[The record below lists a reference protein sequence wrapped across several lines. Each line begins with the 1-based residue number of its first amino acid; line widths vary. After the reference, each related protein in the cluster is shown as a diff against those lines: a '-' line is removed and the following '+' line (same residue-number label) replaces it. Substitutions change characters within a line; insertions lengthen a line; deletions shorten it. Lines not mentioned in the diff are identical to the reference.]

1 MLRNLYFVVPVEVL
15 LQPLEDVVAGEVGE
29 DALVEVGA
37 PASAQV
43 TDVVDVHR
51 NLPDSGKSLGRAK
64 IIQFKDWSQSWAILS
79 FGRILQEKNNNRRST
94 LSLNDK
100 NKF

>member
-64 IIQFKDWSQSWAILS
+64 IIQFKYWSQSDKYSGLS
-79 FGRILQEKNNNRRST
+79 GHL
-94 LSLNDK
+94 DK
-100 NKF
+100 FLRTSATMGGQPRA

>member
-37 PASAQV
+37 PATAQV

-64 IIQFKDWSQSWAILS
+64 IIQFKDWSQPDKYYRLS
-79 FGRILQEKNNNRRST
+79 GHSDKFYMKST
-94 LSLNDK
+94 TIGGQPRA
-100 NKF
+100 

>member
-29 DALVEVGA
+29 DALVEVRA
-37 PASAQV
+37 PATAQV

-64 IIQFKDWSQSWAILS
+64 IQGLVSI
-79 FGRILQEKNNNRRST
+79 
-94 LSLNDK
+94 
-100 NKF
+100 

>member
-37 PASAQV
+37 PATAQV

-64 IIQFKDWSQSWAILS
+64 IIQFKDWSQSDKYSGL
-79 FGRILQEKNNNRRST
+79 FGHLDEFYKKRTTIGGQPRA
-94 LSLNDK
+94 
-100 NKF
+100 